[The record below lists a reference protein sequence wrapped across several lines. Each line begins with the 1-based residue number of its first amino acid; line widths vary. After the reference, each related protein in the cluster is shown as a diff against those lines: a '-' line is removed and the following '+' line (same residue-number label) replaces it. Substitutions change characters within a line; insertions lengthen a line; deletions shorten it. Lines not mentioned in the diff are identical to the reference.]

1 MEGKHPELDTY
12 EIKEDDQ
19 LGSGGFSTVYRA
31 WHKRLKK
38 DVVIKRIF
46 REMNG
51 EVDVRADADNLKNLH
66 HTYLPQV
73 YDYIEADGESIIV
86 MDYIPGKTLEKCMED
101 GMRMKQKDIIQ
112 WGIQLC
118 SAVEYL
124 HSRKPPM
131 IHSDIKPANVMLR
144 PDGTICLI
152 DFNIASTKGEKGA
165 KVIGCSKGYSPPEQ
179 YVYYEEE
186 KRTGSASDS
195 AKAKAGGMRQAQSG
209 HYAGDREDGRGETIP
224 LIREDSGKGTLPPGR
239 EADGKGTLPLSREDS
254 GQETLP
260 LSREDNGQG
269 TRLLNRE
276 DGGNETLT
284 LNREDGGKETLPPG
298 REEGGQGTQL
308 LDRGENGDVTGTR
321 PLSRR
326 EREALEEAAP
336 AKEVFRYALVDERS
350 DLYSIGA
357 TLYHLVM
364 GIVPAERPED
374 VVPLEQSSVR
384 ITDGLIYTIQKAMQA
399 KPEKRFKSAMQ
410 MKKSLENVVRINRA
424 YKRVVHMQEIA
435 VICLVLLFGGF
446 LLMNRYGSRVMAE
459 EKEIAYEE
467 SLESL
472 ADSREAV
479 GGEDYQAL
487 YEEAISYYPER
498 TAPYYEMTYALY
510 LSGDYEEVIRYV
522 EEEVLSRYD
531 LEYGT
536 EMADIYFLEANAYFE
551 LERYEEAIPR
561 FAQAIYLN
569 HENVEYYRDYA
580 ISLARVGDESGAAE
594 VLAKAEE
601 LNLADDSVYLIR
613 GEIELERGNLTGALE
628 HLSQCIDAAG
638 DDYMKMRAALVLS
651 ELYDVRKEELL
662 STADEEYL
670 SVLKSQI
677 ALLEEMILSIAQEYT
692 PALRERLV
700 QAYLDAS
707 AYTEDPEYD
716 RLAAD
721 TLEGLVSLNW
731 DSYSTHNNL
740 AILYQKLDEH
750 GKAAEELNRMLEDY
764 GEDYNIYKR
773 FAFLELDIQSEKA
786 NEERDYAQFLAYYER
801 AKELYDE
808 SSGSNRTDAEMTVLD
823 DAVASLQRGGWL

>member
-152 DFNIASTKGEKGA
+152 DFNIASAKGEKGA
-165 KVIGCSKGYSPPEQ
+165 KVIGCSRGYSPPEQ
-179 YVYYEEE
+179 FVYYEEE
-186 KRTGSASDS
+186 KRIGSASDS

-209 HYAGDREDGRGETIP
+209 RYAGDREDGRGETIP
-224 LIREDSGKGTLPPGR
+224 LIRED
-239 EADGKGTLPLSREDS
+239 
-254 GQETLP
+254 
-260 LSREDNGQG
+260 
-269 TRLLNRE
+269 
-276 DGGNETLT
+276 GGNETLP
-284 LNREDGGKETLPPG
+284 LIREDGGKETLAPG
-298 REEGGQGTQL
+298 REDSGQGTQL

-326 EREALEEAAP
+326 EREVLEEAAP

-399 KPEKRFKSAMQ
+399 RPEKRFKSAAQ

-487 YEEAISYYPER
+487 YEKAISYYPER

-531 LEYGT
+531 LEHGT

-551 LERYEEAIPR
+551 LKRYEEAVPR

-580 ISLARVGDESGAAE
+580 ISLARVGDASGAEEA
-594 VLAKAEE
+594 LADAEE
-601 LNLADDSVYLIR
+601 LNLANDSVYLIR
-613 GEIELERGNLTGALE
+613 GEIELERGNLSGAQE
-628 HLSQCIDAAG
+628 HLSQCIEAAE

-670 SVLKSQI
+670 SVLESQI

-707 AYTEDPEYD
+707 AYTEEPEYD

-786 NEERDYAQFLAYYER
+786 NEERDYAQFFAYYER
-801 AKELYDE
+801 AKQLYDE

>member
-152 DFNIASTKGEKGA
+152 DFNIASAKGEKGA
-165 KVIGCSKGYSPPEQ
+165 KVIGCSRGYSPPEQ
-179 YVYYEEE
+179 FVYYEEE
-186 KRTGSASDS
+186 KRIGSASDS

-209 HYAGDREDGRGETIP
+209 RYAGDREDGRGETIP
-224 LIREDSGKGTLPPGR
+224 LIRED
-239 EADGKGTLPLSREDS
+239 
-254 GQETLP
+254 
-260 LSREDNGQG
+260 
-269 TRLLNRE
+269 
-276 DGGNETLT
+276 GGNETLP
-284 LNREDGGKETLPPG
+284 LIREDGGKETLAPD
-298 REEGGQGTQL
+298 REDSGQGTQL

-326 EREALEEAAP
+326 EREVLEEAAP

-399 KPEKRFKSAMQ
+399 RPEKRFKSAAQ

-446 LLMNRYGSRVMAE
+446 LLMNRYGSRVMAQ

-551 LERYEEAIPR
+551 LERYEEAVPR

-580 ISLARVGDESGAAE
+580 ISLARVGDASGAEEALAE
-594 VLAKAEE
+594 AEE
-601 LNLADDSVYLIR
+601 LNLANDSVYLIR
-613 GEIELERGNLTGALE
+613 GEIELERGNLTGARE
-628 HLSQCIDAAG
+628 HLSQCIEAAE

-651 ELYDVRKEELL
+651 ELYDERKEELL
-662 STADEEYL
+662 SAADEEYL

-707 AYTEDPEYD
+707 AYTEEPEYD

-801 AKELYDE
+801 AKQLYDE